1 MEDTRELL
9 LQLLKKD
16 LSFNLEKELLAV
28 EQERSRILQDMYDG
42 LFNKYKLTSSLLLE
56 RQEFC
61 EPQYSQVSVKRKSNE
76 VDCISNSFINK
87 RKPNHIKIVEAQPFL
102 GQMEDVLL
110 TKLITFTD
118 TRTKASITTW
128 FFKDERV
135 FRVQRLHM
143 VKILS
148 SHIVRGLSVCKL
160 STENKK
166 LFIDQAMSA
175 FGLKVPQATFFNVD
189 SNLRDSI
196 SVVAGFAD
204 IGKALSEFME

>member
-1 MEDTRELL
+1 
-9 LQLLKKD
+9 
-16 LSFNLEKELLAV
+16 
-28 EQERSRILQDMYDG
+28 MYDD
-42 LFNKYKLTSSLLLE
+42 LFKKYKLTSSLLLE
-56 RQEFC
+56 QQENC

-76 VDCISNSFINK
+76 VDLISNFHK
-87 RKPNHIKIVEAQPFL
+87 RKPNHIKIVEVQPFL
-102 GQMEDVLL
+102 GQKEDVLL

-118 TRTKASITTW
+118 TRTKASITSW

-135 FRVQRLHM
+135 LRVQRLHM

-148 SHIVRGLSVCKL
+148 SHIVRGLSVSKL

-166 LFIDQAMSA
+166 LFIDQAKSA
-175 FGLKVPQATFFNVD
+175 FGLKVPQATFFNLD

-196 SVVAGFAD
+196 SVVAGFND